1 MRPKK
6 NLVYSYLI
14 IGMLSCNSKNE
25 IYESPILIDLEWID
39 SLEVIEKNEFFSGS
53 SDVQLIGDSLIAISS
68 FLTPGVWFI
77 EINSGEIKHRIADR
91 DIMDIQLFPAGIHS
105 FNFPILEILDPRQSS
120 ILVFDVVQK
129 SLLQKV
135 KLNLPS
141 NKMIKTVDSFFW
153 VDKNHYYIEL
163 FPSLLNHNA
172 LEFYSDVDTLIGIFD
187 KKGKM
192 NGKFLTY
199 PSQLKQLDFHI
210 KPYQTFAQSSNP
222 NFSLKISFPA
232 SGEILDINN
241 KSFSKETLSSVIPG
255 KSKFFHFAPARLEKE
270 FNPEFQKN
278 WQVPSSHFFKKIVEN
293 EEYLIIQ
300 TIMRNNDNLENYEA
314 KSHLFIYDKEKK
326 KWLETT
332 NPLNINQM
340 GYLAGIIN
348 NELIFFE
355 GSQKNSE
362 SKYIK
367 RAVLK
372 HIVD

>member
-1 MRPKK
+1 MRSKK
-6 NLVYSYLI
+6 NLVYSFLI
-14 IGMLSCNSKNE
+14 IGMFACNSKNE
-25 IYESPILIDLEWID
+25 IHESPELIDLEWID

-53 SDVQLIGDSLIAISS
+53 SDVQLIGDSLIAVSS

-77 EINSGEIKHRIADR
+77 DVNNGEIKHRIADR

-105 FNFPILEILDPRQSS
+105 YNFPILEILDPRQSS
-120 ILVFDVVQK
+120 IFVFDVVQK

-135 KLNLPS
+135 KLELPS

-163 FPSLLNHNA
+163 FPSLLNHNS
-172 LEFYSDVDTLIGIFD
+172 LEFYSDVDELIGVFD
-187 KKGKM
+187 KNGKM
-192 NGKFLTY
+192 NDKFLTY

-222 NFSLKISFPA
+222 NFPFKISFPA
-232 SGEILDINN
+232 SGDILEIND
-241 KSFSKETLSSVIPG
+241 KSFSKETLYSVIPG

-293 EEYLIIQ
+293 EKYLIIQ

-332 NPLNINQM
+332 NPLNINHM
-340 GYLAGIIN
+340 GYLAGILK

-355 GSQKNSE
+355 GGQNNSE

-367 RAVLK
+367 RAVLRP
-372 HIVD
+372 IED

>member
-1 MRPKK
+1 
-6 NLVYSYLI
+6 
-14 IGMLSCNSKNE
+14 
-25 IYESPILIDLEWID
+25 
-39 SLEVIEKNEFFSGS
+39 
-53 SDVQLIGDSLIAISS
+53 
-68 FLTPGVWFI
+68 
-77 EINSGEIKHRIADR
+77 
-91 DIMDIQLFPAGIHS
+91 
-105 FNFPILEILDPRQSS
+105 
-120 ILVFDVVQK
+120 VFDVVQK

-135 KLNLPS
+135 KLELPS

-163 FPSLLNHNA
+163 FPSLLNHNS
-172 LEFYSDVDTLIGIFD
+172 LEFYSDVDELIGVFD
-187 KKGKM
+187 KNGKM
-192 NGKFLTY
+192 NDKFLTY

-222 NFSLKISFPA
+222 NFPFKISFPA
-232 SGEILDINN
+232 SGDILEIND
-241 KSFSKETLSSVIPG
+241 KSFSKETLYSVIPG

-293 EEYLIIQ
+293 EKYLIIQ

-332 NPLNINQM
+332 NPLNINHM
-340 GYLAGIIN
+340 GYLAGILK

-355 GSQKNSE
+355 GGQNNSE

-367 RAVLK
+367 RAVLRP
-372 HIVD
+372 IED

>member
-1 MRPKK
+1 MRTKTK
-6 NLVYSYLI
+6 LFFSFLI
-14 IGMLSCNSKNE
+14 IGIFSCNPKNE
-25 IYESPILIDLEWID
+25 NHEYPMLIDIEWID
-39 SLEVIEKNEFFSGS
+39 SLEVIEKNEFFNGS
-53 SDVQLIGDSLIAISS
+53 SDVQLIGDSLLAVSS

-77 EINSGEIKHRIADR
+77 EINSGEIKYRIADR

-120 ILVFDVVQK
+120 IFVFDVVQK

-135 KLNLPS
+135 KLELPS

-163 FPSLLNHNA
+163 FPSLLNHNS
-172 LEFYSDVDTLIGIFD
+172 LEFYSDVDELIGVFD
-187 KKGKM
+187 KNGKI
-192 NGKFLTY
+192 NDKFLTY

-210 KPYQTFAQSSNP
+210 KPYQAFAQSSNP
-222 NFSLKISFPA
+222 NFPFKISFPA
-232 SGEILDINN
+232 SGDILEIND
-241 KSFSKETLSSVIPG
+241 KSFSKETLFSVIPG

-314 KSHLFIYDKEKK
+314 KSHLFIYDKVKK

-367 RAVLK
+367 RAVLRP
-372 HIVD
+372 IED